1 MNEDK
6 ALIVLDATILSRN
19 LIKYALRSTSQS
31 EPWNRNTAIKP
42 GDKLKDVSTFRFPID
57 APTKAVTSHACVIQ
71 FAAMIKNTAM
81 GVKWETSV
89 VGKQGPGHG
98 QARDQIR
105 DRGRSCLRGRDTVFD
120 RAHGLIFCAGPVHVR
135 IATRMLKE
143 TGVALGRSIPCHCA
157 VLRASPLPVLCN
169 SQSLHEPYVL
179 AQTPPKQPS
188 LQMPSRRRPQMLN
201 NRDA

>member
-6 ALIVLDATILSRN
+6 ALIVVDTTILSRN

-89 VGKQGPGHG
+89 VG
-98 QARDQIR
+98 
-105 DRGRSCLRGRDTVFD
+105 S
-120 RAHGLIFCAGPVHVR
+120 
-135 IATRMLKE
+135 
-143 TGVALGRSIPCHCA
+143 
-157 VLRASPLPVLCN
+157 
-169 SQSLHEPYVL
+169 
-179 AQTPPKQPS
+179 
-188 LQMPSRRRPQMLN
+188 
-201 NRDA
+201 